1 MEPNADEP
9 FILLVREFTTLG
21 LVADDALSPLG
32 RAVAV
37 EDWALAAEVL
47 AAAMPPA
54 VDRALFG
61 ADLTA
66 YVTGAP
72 TSAVSALLDSAADRE
87 GRGGAVAWRFSPASV
102 RRAMDAGA
110 TADSL
115 LGALSGIAE
124 GELPQPLTYLVNEV
138 GQRHGSLL
146 VSGAVSV
153 IRSEDAALLE
163 QVVADRKLKGL
174 GLRSVAPTV
183 VASDEDSDA
192 LLTALRA
199 AGYLPMPEPGSTAAG
214 SGAAG
219 GKAKAARSQG
229 TGTRAARPAA
239 PRRRRRR

>member
-124 GELPQPLTYLVNEV
+124 GELPQ
-138 GQRHGSLL
+138 RHGSLL

-163 QVVADRKLKGL
+163 QVVADRNLKGL